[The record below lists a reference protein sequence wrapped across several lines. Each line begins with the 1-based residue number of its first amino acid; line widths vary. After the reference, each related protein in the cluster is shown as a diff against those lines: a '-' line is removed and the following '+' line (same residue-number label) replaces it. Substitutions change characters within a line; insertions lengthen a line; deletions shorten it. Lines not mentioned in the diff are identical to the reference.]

1 MSATRR
7 GFVGAL
13 TAASYGR
20 VIGANDRIQLGFIG
34 YGLIGV
40 RHLED
45 FKKMPD
51 VDIAAVCDVYEPR
64 VQAGVAASGGKAK
77 GYRDFRRLLEDKSIQ
92 AVVVSTPDHWH
103 ALNTILAC
111 AAGKDVYVEKPL
123 TAFVAEGRWM
133 TAAAR
138 RYKRVV
144 QVGTQQRS
152 GKHFQAAV
160 DLIRSGYLGKVHSI
174 RASSFRNIMPG
185 FGRTPESDPPPG
197 LDYDLWLGPAPKRPY
212 TRHRALYHF
221 RWFWDFAGGQMTN
234 LGTHEIDIVHW
245 AMQVSGPR
253 QIASIGGRFALEDDG
268 ETPDTQDAIFLYPG
282 FSVVVSIREACAG
295 RGAPGFEFYGTK
307 ASLRIGRNG
316 FEVFPE
322 MRQPPENLI
331 PPWSAPPGHP
341 PRADAKPVP
350 WTKPVSAQGST
361 DEQMELH
368 KRNFLE
374 CVRSRKR
381 PVADVEEG
389 HQVAAAC
396 HLANI
401 SMLVG
406 RTLTWDA
413 QSETLVGDPAAAKYL
428 ERPYRKPWDEVLR
441 SLKL

>member
-20 VIGANDRIQLGFIG
+20 VLGANDRIQLGFIG
-34 YGLIGV
+34 CGLIGI
-40 RHLED
+40 RHIED

-51 VDIAAVCDVYEPR
+51 ADVAAVCDVYEPR

-77 GYRDFRRLLEDKSIQ
+77 GYRDFRRLLEDKNLQ

-103 ALNTILAC
+103 ALNTIMAC

-133 TAAAR
+133 TTAAR

-152 GKHFQAAV
+152 GRHFQAAV

-174 RASSFRNIMPG
+174 RATSFRNIMPG

-197 LDYDLWLGPAPKRPY
+197 LDYDLWLGPAPRKPY
-212 TRHRALYHF
+212 TRHRGLYHF

-234 LGTHEIDIVHW
+234 LGTHEIDVVHW
-245 AMQVSGPR
+245 AMQVNGPR
-253 QIASIGGRFALEDDG
+253 LVASIGGRYALEDDG
-268 ETPDTQDAIFLYPG
+268 ETPDTQDAIFQYPG

-295 RGAPGFEFYGTK
+295 RGAPGFEFYGTQ

-331 PPWSAPPGHP
+331 PPWSSPPGHP
-341 PRADAKPVP
+341 PRVDATPVP
-350 WTKPVSAQGST
+350 WTKPVSGKGST

-368 KRNFLE
+368 KRNFLD
-374 CVRSRKR
+374 CIRSRNK
-381 PVADVEEG
+381 PAADVEEG
-389 HQVAAAC
+389 HQVAATC

-406 RTLTWDA
+406 RTLAWDA
-413 QSETLVGDPAAAKYL
+413 QKETIIGDAAAAKYL
-428 ERPYRKPWDEVLR
+428 VRPYRKPWNEVLR
-441 SLKL
+441 SFKL

>member
-1 MSATRR
+1 MSASRR

-34 YGLIGV
+34 IGLIGV

-64 VQAGVAASGGKAK
+64 VQAGIAASGGKAK
-77 GYRDFRRLLEDKSIQ
+77 GYRDFRRLLEDKRIQ

-123 TAFVAEGRWM
+123 TTFVAEGRWM
-133 TAAAR
+133 TTAAR

-174 RASSFRNIMPG
+174 RATSFRNIMPG

-197 LDYDLWLGPAPKRPY
+197 LDYDLWLGPAPRKPY
-212 TRHRALYHF
+212 TRHRSLYHF

-253 QIASIGGRFALEDDG
+253 QVTSIGGRFALEDDG

-316 FEVFPE
+316 FEVLPE

-331 PPWSAPPGHP
+331 PPWSSPPGHP
-341 PRADAKPVP
+341 PRVDAKPVP
-350 WTKPVSAQGST
+350 WTKPVKGEGSP

-368 KRNFLE
+368 KRNFLD
-374 CVRSRKR
+374 CIRSRKR
-381 PVADVEEG
+381 PAADVEEG

-413 QSETLVGDPAAAKYL
+413 QKETIVGDAAAAKYL
-428 ERPYRKPWDEVLR
+428 ARPYRKPWDEVLR